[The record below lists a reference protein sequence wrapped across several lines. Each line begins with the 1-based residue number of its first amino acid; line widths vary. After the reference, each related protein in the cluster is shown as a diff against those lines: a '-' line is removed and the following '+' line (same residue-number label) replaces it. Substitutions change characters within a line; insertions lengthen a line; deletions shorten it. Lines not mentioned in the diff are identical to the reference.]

1 MPAPVRSRHL
11 KKSDFQQLFKPL
23 KPTLFSESPSP
34 RPSTLIQK
42 ITSVSWSATG
52 ALLAT
57 CTTANI
63 RIWSPDRAHVKSSTE
78 LRNAHPKHGAAY
90 GTPGHVLASTGAD
103 GMVRLWDVRLPGG
116 ATGVAG
122 RGTPV
127 GDVRIGDSGIFLAW
141 HPGGD
146 QVLASRKD
154 DVIHCVD
161 VRQVAGGHMY
171 ARDEVAG
178 VGAKLDLTSTECL
191 KGRDDKGNKDIFY
204 QLSFSNSGR
213 EVLAPTADGVVKV
226 FDYPTFTHLHTLSG
240 HTATAYCVQH
250 SPAGSHVAV
259 GSADSTISLWD
270 TTTWFCSGTLNAPS
284 QLTSVKDMSFSFDG
298 QYLVAGS
305 GSEARDGLPGL
316 NVYHVDSGEVAL
328 TVETANCPSFVAW
341 HPSRYWVAYAGD
353 PGGLKV
359 VGAGSGI

>member
-1 MPAPVRSRHL
+1 MPAPIRSRHL

-42 ITSVSWSATG
+42 ITSISWSATG
-52 ALLAT
+52 SLLAT
-57 CTTANI
+57 CTTSNI
-63 RIWSPDRAHVKSSTE
+63 RIWNPERANVKSSTE
-78 LRNAHPKHGAAY
+78 LRNAHPKHGAAF
-90 GTPGHVLASTGAD
+90 GTAGVSGDAVEKVAFCPDRENVLASTGAD
-103 GMVRLWDVRLPGG
+103 GMVRVWDVRVPGG

-127 GDVRIGDSGIFLAW
+127 GDVRIGDSGIFLTW

-146 QVLASRKD
+146 QLLASRKD
-154 DVIHCVD
+154 DMIHCVD
-161 VRQVAGGHMY
+161 VRQ
-171 ARDEVAG
+171 
-178 VGAKLDLTSTECL
+178 CL
-191 KGRDDKGNKDIFY
+191 KGKDEKGNKDIFY

-213 EVLAPTADGVVKV
+213 EVFAPTADGVVKI

-240 HTATAYCVQH
+240 HTATAYCVRH

-270 TTTWFCSGTLNAPS
+270 TTSWFCSGTLNAPS

-316 NVYHVDSGEVAL
+316 NVYHVDTGEVAL
-328 TVETANCPSFVAW
+328 TVETANCPTFVAW
-341 HPSRYWVAYAGD
+341 HPGRYWVAYAGD